1 MLSSVKWVWT
11 YSLNTSYVYAYV
23 YGHILW
29 IHLMCMHMV
38 CTSGR
43 IADSSVVSSR
53 KLERAARVWLMIA
66 PATTSPDT
74 RPRPV
79 YGGRREEI
87 GIGVEVCRGV

>member
-1 MLSSVKWVWT
+1 
-11 YSLNTSYVYAYV
+11 
-23 YGHILW
+23 
-29 IHLMCMHMV
+29 MCMHMYMHMCMCMV